1 MAIARR
7 SVKREAIL
15 SLLRS
20 VKCHP
25 SAEWVHVKLKGEYPD
40 LSLGTVYRNLHRL
53 AEEGLITSVGIIGG
67 QERFDGNISPHG
79 HFVCRSCGAVID
91 VPLQGSPG
99 LHRDVERLI
108 GGHVESVETTAYG
121 VCANCEDIRA

>member
-20 VKCHP
+20 VTCHP
-25 SAEWVHVKLKGEYPD
+25 SAEWLHASLRDTYPD
-40 LSLGTVYRNLHRL
+40 LSLGTVYRNLRQLAQDRL
-53 AEEGLITSVGIIGG
+53 IKSVGIIGG
-67 QERFDGNISPHG
+67 QERFDGNVSPHG
-79 HFVCRSCGAVID
+79 HFVCRNCGAVID
-91 VPLQGSPG
+91 VPLRESPG
-99 LHRDVERLI
+99 LNRDVERLI

-121 VCANCEDIRA
+121 VCTGCQDIRV